1 MLSAQPARP
10 RHARSAT
17 AESSI
22 EFFRSEIGHIG
33 GMSFS
38 WPLCRGGPVSFV
50 CQTTIADEYSP
61 KENSGGSVMTSRL
74 ALGATVAATVL
85 FAGGAASAQTHEVT
99 KLVPGS
105 AFHGVHGLGIDKA
118 GRLFAGSVA
127 GAALYEVDR
136 DNGTAKIAIPGPEGM
151 ADDIAFAPDGT
162 MAWTGFLTGDLYSRK
177 GDGPIKKLA
186 SGLPGINSLAFR
198 KDGRLYATTVFLG
211 DTLYEIDVEG
221 VKPPRMI
228 MEKMGGLNGFEF
240 GPDDKLYGPLW
251 FKGQV
256 ARVDVD
262 KAELTVV
269 ADGFKIPAAVNFDS
283 KGNLWV
289 VDTALGQL
297 VRVDPKTG
305 EKKMVAQLKPSL
317 DNLAIDDKDRIFV
330 SNMAD
335 NGIQEVDP
343 ETGAAKQVIIGK
355 LALPGGIGV
364 VSDGLKDTIYV
375 ADLFAYRTVDG
386 ATGEVSEPARM
397 HAAGVTLEYPMSATA
412 KGDEVILSSWFT
424 GTVQVIDRKTGA
436 TRELMHDF
444 KAPHDAIRLDD
455 GSILVNELGSKS
467 LVRASGEH
475 GKDRTVVIGGLE
487 GPVGLVGA
495 GKGDVFL
502 TEAFV
507 GQVSRV
513 ESNGEKTVI
522 AKDLKMPEGI
532 AMTPG
537 GKLIVAE
544 VGAKRLVEIDP
555 QTGKHTEI
563 AGNLPIGLPAA
574 PGGLPTNIPT
584 GVGVGATGVIY
595 FSSDVENA
603 IYKAVK
609 K

>member
-1 MLSAQPARP
+1 
-10 RHARSAT
+10 
-17 AESSI
+17 
-22 EFFRSEIGHIG
+22 
-33 GMSFS
+33 
-38 WPLCRGGPVSFV
+38 
-50 CQTTIADEYSP
+50 
-61 KENSGGSVMTSRL
+61 
-74 ALGATVAATVL
+74 
-85 FAGGAASAQTHEVT
+85 
-99 KLVPGS
+99 
-105 AFHGVHGLGIDKA
+105 VHGLGIDKS

-127 GAALYEVDR
+127 GAAMYEVDR
-136 DNGTAKIAIPGPEGM
+136 ANGTAKIAIPTPEGM

-221 VKPPRMI
+221 TKPPRKI

-240 GPDDKLYGPLW
+240 GPDDMLYGPLW

-256 ARVDVD
+256 AKVDVD

-297 VRVDPKTG
+297 VRVDPKSG
-305 EKKMVAQLKPSL
+305 AKKMVAQLKPSL
-317 DNLAIDDKDRIFV
+317 DNLAIDDKDHIFV

-364 VSDGLKDTIYV
+364 VSDGDKDTIYV
-375 ADLFAYRTVDG
+375 ADVFAYRTVDG

-397 HAAGVTLEYPMSATA
+397 HADGVTLEYPMSATA
-412 KGDEVILSSWFT
+412 KGKDVLLSSWFT
-424 GTVQVIDRKTGA
+424 GTVQVIDRNTGKTTEMLHG
-436 TRELMHDF
+436 F
-444 KAPHDAIRLDD
+444 KAPHDAVRLGD

-467 LVRASGEH
+467 LLRVSGEH
-475 GKDRTVVIGGLE
+475 GKDRDVVIGGLE
-487 GPVGLVGA
+487 GPVGMVA
-495 GKGDVFL
+495 GSKDTVYV
-502 TEAFV
+502 TEAFA
-507 GQVSRV
+507 GQVSKI
-513 ESNGEKTVI
+513 ETNGEKSVV

-532 AMTPG
+532 ALAPDGM
-537 GKLIVAE
+537 LVVAE
-544 VGAKRLVEIDP
+544 VGAKRIIQIDP
-555 QTGKHTEI
+555 VKGTVTEI
-563 AGNLPIGLPAA
+563 AANLPIGLPAT

-584 GVGVGATGVIY
+584 GVGVGASGTIY
-595 FSSDVENA
+595 FSSDIENA
-603 IYKAVK
+603 IYKITQK
-609 K
+609 

>member
-1 MLSAQPARP
+1 
-10 RHARSAT
+10 
-17 AESSI
+17 
-22 EFFRSEIGHIG
+22 
-33 GMSFS
+33 
-38 WPLCRGGPVSFV
+38 
-50 CQTTIADEYSP
+50 
-61 KENSGGSVMTSRL
+61 MTSRL
-74 ALGATVAATVL
+74 AFAATVAAIVL
-85 FAGGAASAQTHEVT
+85 GNAAGASAQTYEVT

-105 AFHGVHGLGIDKA
+105 AFHGVHGLGIDKS

-136 DNGTAKIAIPGPEGM
+136 NNGTAKIAVPSPEGM
-151 ADDIAFAPDGT
+151 SDDIAFAPDGT
-162 MAWTGFLTGDLYSRK
+162 MAWTAFLTGDLYSRK
-177 GDGPIKKLA
+177 GDGPVKKLA
-186 SGLPGINSLAFR
+186 SGLPGVNSLAFR
-198 KDGRLYATTVFLG
+198 KDGRLYATQVFLG
-211 DTLYEIDVEG
+211 DALYEIDVEG

-262 KAELTVV
+262 KAELSVV

-305 EKKMVAQLKPSL
+305 AKKLVAQLKPSL

-364 VSDGLKDTIYV
+364 VSDGAKDTIYV
-375 ADLFAYRTVDG
+375 ADVFAYRTVDG

-397 HAAGVTLEYPMSATA
+397 HADGVTLEYPMSATA
-412 KGDEVILSSWFT
+412 RGDDVLLSSWFT
-424 GTVQVIDRKTGA
+424 GTVQLIDRKTGK
-436 TRELMHDF
+436 TREMLHGF
-444 KAPHDAIRLDD
+444 KAPHDAVKLGD

-475 GKDRTVVIGGLE
+475 GKDRAVVIGNLE
-487 GPVGLVGA
+487 GPVGLAA
-495 GKGDVFL
+495 GSDNTVYL
-502 TEAFV
+502 TEAFAGLVSKV
-507 GQVSRV
+507 G
-513 ESNGEKTVI
+513 SNGEKTVI
-522 AKDLKMPEGI
+522 AKDLKGPEGI
-532 AMTPG
+532 ALAPDG
-537 GKLIVAE
+537 RLIVAE
-544 VGAKRLVEIDP
+544 VGAKRLVQIDP
-555 QTGKHTEI
+555 ASGTVTEI
-563 AGNLPIGLPAA
+563 AANLPIGLPAA
-574 PGGLPTNIPT
+574 PGGLPSNIPT
-584 GVGVGATGVIY
+584 GVGVGASGVIY
-595 FSSDVENA
+595 FSSDIENA
-603 IYKAVK
+603 IYKVTK

>member
-1 MLSAQPARP
+1 
-10 RHARSAT
+10 
-17 AESSI
+17 
-22 EFFRSEIGHIG
+22 
-33 GMSFS
+33 
-38 WPLCRGGPVSFV
+38 
-50 CQTTIADEYSP
+50 
-61 KENSGGSVMTSRL
+61 MTSRL
-74 ALGATVAATVL
+74 ALATTVAAIVVANV
-85 FAGGAASAQTHEVT
+85 AGASAQTYEVT

-105 AFHGVHGLGIDKA
+105 AFHGVHGLGIDKS

-136 DNGTAKIAIPGPEGM
+136 NKGTAKIAIPSPEGM

-162 MAWTGFLTGDLYSRK
+162 MAWTAFLTGDLYSRK
-177 GDGPIKKLA
+177 GDGPVKKLA

-198 KDGRLYATTVFLG
+198 KDGRLYATQVFLG
-211 DTLYEIDVEG
+211 DALYEIDVEG
-221 VKPPRMI
+221 VKPPRKI

-262 KAELTVV
+262 KAELSVV

-283 KGNLWV
+283 KGNLFV

-297 VRVDPKTG
+297 VRVDTKSG
-305 EKKMVAQLKPSL
+305 AKKLVAQLKPSL
-317 DNLAIDDKDRIFV
+317 DNLAIDDKDRIFI

-343 ETGAAKQVIIGK
+343 DTGAAKQVIIGK

-364 VSDGLKDTIYV
+364 VSDGAKDTIYV
-375 ADLFAYRTVDG
+375 ADVFAYRTVDG

-397 HAAGVTLEYPMSATA
+397 HADGVTLEYPMSATA
-412 KGDEVILSSWFT
+412 SGENVLLSSWFT
-424 GTVQVIDRKTGA
+424 GTVQLIDRKTGK
-436 TRELMHDF
+436 TREMLHGF
-444 KAPHDAIRLDD
+444 KAPHDAIKLGD

-475 GKDRTVVIGGLE
+475 GKDRTVVTGGLE
-487 GPVGLVGA
+487 GPVGMVA
-495 GKGDVFL
+495 GPGSAVYL
-502 TEAFV
+502 TEAFA
-507 GQVSRV
+507 GQVSKV
-513 ESNGEKTVI
+513 EADGKKTVI
-522 AKDLKMPEGI
+522 AKELKGPEGI
-532 AMTPG
+532 ALAPD

-544 VGAKRLVEIDP
+544 VGAKRILSIDP
-555 QTGKHTEI
+555 ANGAVTEI

-574 PGGLPTNIPT
+574 PGGLPSNIPT
-584 GVGVGATGVIY
+584 GVGVGASGVIY

-603 IYKAVK
+603 IYKVVK

>member
-1 MLSAQPARP
+1 
-10 RHARSAT
+10 
-17 AESSI
+17 
-22 EFFRSEIGHIG
+22 
-33 GMSFS
+33 
-38 WPLCRGGPVSFV
+38 
-50 CQTTIADEYSP
+50 
-61 KENSGGSVMTSRL
+61 MTSRL
-74 ALGATVAATVL
+74 ARCATVAATVF
-85 FAGGAASAQTHEVT
+85 FANGVGASAQTYEVT
-99 KLVPGS
+99 RLVPGS

-118 GRLFAGSVA
+118 GRMFAGSVA

-136 DNGTAKIAIPGPEGM
+136 DNGTAKIAIPTPEGM

-162 MAWTGFLTGDLYSRK
+162 MAWTGFLTGDLYARK

-186 SGLPGINSLAFR
+186 SGLPGINSLAYR

-221 VKPPRMI
+221 VKPPRVI

-240 GPDDKLYGPLW
+240 GPDDRLYGPLW

-256 ARVDVD
+256 AKVDVD

-269 ADGFKIPAAVNFDS
+269 ADGFKTPAAVNFDS

-305 EKKMVAQLKPSL
+305 AKKMVAQLKPSL

-375 ADLFAYRTVDG
+375 ADVFAYRTVDG

-412 KGDEVILSSWFT
+412 KGDDVLLSSWFT
-424 GTVQVIDRKTGA
+424 GTVQVVDRKTG
-436 TRELMHDF
+436 TTKEMMHDF
-444 KAPHDAIRLDD
+444 KAPHDAIRLAD

-467 LVRASGEH
+467 LIRASGEH
-475 GKDRTVVIGGLE
+475 GKDRTVLIGGLE
-487 GPVGLVGA
+487 GPVGLVG
-495 GKGDVFL
+495 GPNGDVYV
-502 TEAFV
+502 TEAFA
-507 GQVSRV
+507 GQVSKV
-513 ESNGEKTVI
+513 KSNGEKAVL

-532 AMTPG
+532 ALTPD
-537 GKLIVAE
+537 GKLVVAE
-544 VGAKRLVEIDP
+544 VGAKRIVELDP
-555 QTGKHTEI
+555 QTGKLSEI
-563 AGNLPIGLPAA
+563 AGNLPIGLVGA

-584 GVGVGATGVIY
+584 GVGVGATGTIY
-595 FSSDVENA
+595 FSSNIENA
-603 IYKAVK
+603 IYKVTK

>member
-1 MLSAQPARP
+1 
-10 RHARSAT
+10 
-17 AESSI
+17 
-22 EFFRSEIGHIG
+22 
-33 GMSFS
+33 
-38 WPLCRGGPVSFV
+38 
-50 CQTTIADEYSP
+50 
-61 KENSGGSVMTSRL
+61 MTSRL
-74 ALGATVAATVL
+74 ALATTVAAIVL
-85 FAGGAASAQTHEVT
+85 GNTAGASAQTYEVT

-136 DNGTAKIAIPGPEGM
+136 NNGTAKVAVPSPEGM

-177 GDGPIKKLA
+177 GDGAVKKLA

-198 KDGRLYATTVFLG
+198 KDGRLYATQVFLG
-211 DTLYEIDVEG
+211 DALYEIDVEG
-221 VKPPRMI
+221 VKPPRKI
-228 MEKMGGLNGFEF
+228 MEQMGGLNGFEF
-240 GPDDKLYGPLW
+240 GHDDKLYGPLW

-262 KAELTVV
+262 KAELAVV

-283 KGNLWV
+283 RGNLFV

-305 EKKMVAQLKPSL
+305 AKKMVAQLKPSL

-343 ETGAAKQVIIGK
+343 ETGNARQVIIGK

-364 VSDGLKDTIYV
+364 VSDGAKDTIYI
-375 ADLFAYRTVDG
+375 ADVFAYRTVDG

-397 HAAGVTLEYPMSATA
+397 HADGVTLEYPMSATA
-412 KGDEVILSSWFT
+412 SGDDVLLSSWFT
-424 GTVQVIDRKTGA
+424 GTVQLIDRKTGK
-436 TRELMHDF
+436 TKEMLHGF
-444 KAPHDAIRLDD
+444 KAPHDAIKLGD

-475 GKDRTVVIGGLE
+475 GKDRTVVLGGLE
-487 GPVGLVGA
+487 GPVGLAA
-495 GKGDVFL
+495 GSGGMVYL
-502 TEAFV
+502 TEAFA
-507 GQVSRV
+507 GQVSKV
-513 ESNGEKTVI
+513 GTNGEKTVI
-522 AKDLKMPEGI
+522 AKDLKGPEGI
-532 AMTPG
+532 ALAPD

-544 VGAKRLVEIDP
+544 VGAKRIIQIDP
-555 QTGKHTEI
+555 ANGAVTEI
-563 AGNLPIGLPAA
+563 AASLPIGMPAA
-574 PGGLPTNIPT
+574 PGGLPSNIPT

-603 IYKAVK
+603 IYKVVK

>member
-1 MLSAQPARP
+1 
-10 RHARSAT
+10 
-17 AESSI
+17 
-22 EFFRSEIGHIG
+22 
-33 GMSFS
+33 
-38 WPLCRGGPVSFV
+38 
-50 CQTTIADEYSP
+50 
-61 KENSGGSVMTSRL
+61 MTSRL
-74 ALGATVAATVL
+74 VLWATVTTIVVGNS
-85 FAGGAASAQTHEVT
+85 AGASAQTYEVT

-105 AFHGVHGLGIDKA
+105 AFHGVHGLGIDKS

-136 DNGTAKIAIPGPEGM
+136 NNGTAKIAVPSPEGM

-177 GDGPIKKLA
+177 GDGPVKKLA

-198 KDGRLYATTVFLG
+198 KDGRLYATQVFLG
-211 DTLYEIDVEG
+211 DALYEIDVEG
-221 VKPPRMI
+221 VKPPRKI

-240 GPDDKLYGPLW
+240 GPDDMLYGPLW

-256 ARVDVD
+256 AKVDVD
-262 KAELTVV
+262 KAELSVV

-283 KGNLWV
+283 KGNLFV

-297 VRVDPKTG
+297 VRVDPKSG
-305 EKKMVAQLKPSL
+305 AKKMVAQLKPSL

-364 VSDGLKDTIYV
+364 VSDGGKDTIYV
-375 ADLFAYRTVDG
+375 ADVFAYRTVDG

-397 HAAGVTLEYPMSATA
+397 HADGVTLEYPMSATA
-412 KGDEVILSSWFT
+412 NGDDVLLSSWFT
-424 GTVQVIDRKTGA
+424 GTVQLIDRKTGK
-436 TRELMHDF
+436 TKEMLHGF
-444 KAPHDAIRLDD
+444 KAPHDAIKLGD

-475 GKDRTVVIGGLE
+475 GKDRTAVVGDLE
-487 GPVGLVGA
+487 GPVGLAAGSGGA
-495 GKGDVFL
+495 VYL
-502 TEAFV
+502 TEAFA
-507 GQVSRV
+507 GQVSKV
-513 ESNGEKTVI
+513 EANGEKSVV
-522 AKDLKMPEGI
+522 AKDLKGPEGI
-532 AMTPG
+532 AVAPD

-544 VGAKRLVEIDP
+544 VGAKRIIQIDP
-555 QTGKHTEI
+555 ANGTVTEI
-563 AGNLPIGLPAA
+563 AANLPIGLPAA
-574 PGGLPTNIPT
+574 PGGLPSNIPT

-595 FSSDVENA
+595 FSSDLENA
-603 IYKAVK
+603 IYKVVRK
-609 K
+609 

>member
-1 MLSAQPARP
+1 
-10 RHARSAT
+10 
-17 AESSI
+17 
-22 EFFRSEIGHIG
+22 
-33 GMSFS
+33 
-38 WPLCRGGPVSFV
+38 
-50 CQTTIADEYSP
+50 
-61 KENSGGSVMTSRL
+61 MTSRL
-74 ALGATVAATVL
+74 AFGVTLAAAMLLAT
-85 FAGGAASAQTHEVT
+85 GASAQTYEVT

-105 AFHGVHGLGIDKA
+105 AFHGVHGLGIDKS

-136 DNGTAKIAIPGPEGM
+136 ANGTAKIAVPTPEGM

-177 GDGPIKKLA
+177 GEGPIKKLA

-211 DTLYEIDVEG
+211 DALYEIDVEG
-221 VKPPRMI
+221 VKPPRKI

-240 GPDDKLYGPLW
+240 GPDDLLYGPLW
-251 FKGQV
+251 FKGQI
-256 ARVDVD
+256 AKVDVD

-297 VRVDPKTG
+297 VKVDPKTG
-305 EKKMVAQLKPSL
+305 AKKMVAQLKPSL
-317 DNLAIDDKDRIFV
+317 DNLAIDDKDHIFV

-364 VSDGLKDTIYV
+364 VSDGAKDTIYV
-375 ADLFAYRTVDG
+375 ADVFAYRTVDG
-386 ATGEVSEPARM
+386 STGEVSEPARM
-397 HAAGVTLEYPMSATA
+397 HADGVTLEYPMSATA
-412 KGDEVILSSWFT
+412 KGDDVILSSWFT
-424 GTVQVIDRKTGA
+424 GTVQVIDRKSGKTK
-436 TRELMHDF
+436 EMLHDF
-444 KAPHDAIRLDD
+444 KAPHDAVKLSD

-475 GKDRTVVIGGLE
+475 GKDRAVVIGGLE
-487 GPVGLVGA
+487 GPVGLVA
-495 GKGDVFL
+495 GSKGDVYV
-502 TEAFV
+502 TEAFA
-507 GQVSRV
+507 GQVSKV
-513 ESNGEKTVI
+513 ESNGEKTVV
-522 AKDLKMPEGI
+522 AKNLKMPEGI
-532 AMTPG
+532 ALAPDG
-537 GKLIVAE
+537 NLIVAE
-544 VGAKRLVEIDP
+544 VGARRIVQIDP
-555 QTGKHTEI
+555 KNGTVTEI

-584 GVGVGATGVIY
+584 GVGVGASGVIY

-603 IYKAVK
+603 IYKVVRK
-609 K
+609 

>member
-1 MLSAQPARP
+1 M
-10 RHARSAT
+10 
-17 AESSI
+17 
-22 EFFRSEIGHIG
+22 
-33 GMSFS
+33 
-38 WPLCRGGPVSFV
+38 
-50 CQTTIADEYSP
+50 TI
-61 KENSGGSVMTSRL
+61 RL
-74 ALGATVAATVL
+74 ALSATVAATIL
-85 FAGGAASAQTHEVT
+85 LGSAIGAAAQTYEVT

-118 GRLFAGSVA
+118 GRMFAGSVA

-136 DNGTAKIAIPGPEGM
+136 SNGTAKIVVPTPEGM

-162 MAWTGFLTGDLYSRK
+162 MAWTGFLTGDLYARK

-198 KDGRLYATTVFLG
+198 KDGRLYATQVFLG
-211 DTLYEIDVEG
+211 DALYEIDVEG
-221 VKPPRMI
+221 VKPPRKI

-256 ARVDVD
+256 AKVDVD
-262 KAELTVV
+262 KGELSVV
-269 ADGFKIPAAVNFDS
+269 ADGFKVPAAVNFDS

-305 EKKMVAQLKPSL
+305 AKKMVAQLKPSL
-317 DNLAIDDKDRIFV
+317 DNLAIDDEDRIFV

-335 NGIQEVDP
+335 NGIQEVDA

-364 VSDGLKDTIYV
+364 VSDEGKDTIYI
-375 ADLFAYRTVDG
+375 ADVFAYRTVDG

-412 KGDEVILSSWFT
+412 KGNDVFLSSWFT
-424 GTVQVIDRKTGA
+424 GTVQVIDRKTGK
-436 TRELMHDF
+436 TTDMMHEF
-444 KAPHDAIRLDD
+444 KAPHDAVRLGD
-455 GSILVNELGSKS
+455 GSILVNELGTKS
-467 LVRASGEH
+467 LIRVSGEH
-475 GKDRTVVIGGLE
+475 GKDRTPVTGGLE
-487 GPVGLVGA
+487 GPVGMVAASGSA
-495 GKGDVFL
+495 VYI
-502 TEAFV
+502 TEAFTGV
-507 GQVSRV
+507 ISKV
-513 ESNGEKTVI
+513 ETNGEKIVI

-532 AMTPG
+532 AMAPN
-537 GKLIVAE
+537 GKLVVAE
-544 VGAKRLVEIDP
+544 VGAKRLVEVDP
-555 QTGKHTEI
+555 SDGKVTEI
-563 AGNLPIGLPAA
+563 AGNLPIGLAAA

-584 GVGVGATGVIY
+584 GVGVGASGTIY
-595 FSSDVENA
+595 FSSDIENA
-603 IYKAVK
+603 IYKVTK

>member
-1 MLSAQPARP
+1 
-10 RHARSAT
+10 
-17 AESSI
+17 
-22 EFFRSEIGHIG
+22 
-33 GMSFS
+33 
-38 WPLCRGGPVSFV
+38 
-50 CQTTIADEYSP
+50 
-61 KENSGGSVMTSRL
+61 MTSKL
-74 ALGATVAATVL
+74 ALGASVAAIVL
-85 FAGGAASAQTHEVT
+85 CTTSLGASAQTYEVT

-136 DNGTAKIAIPGPEGM
+136 TSGTAKISIPSPEGM

-162 MAWTGFLTGDLYSRK
+162 MAWTAFLTGDLYARK
-177 GDGPIKKLA
+177 GDGPVKKLA

-198 KDGRLYATTVFLG
+198 KDGRLYATQVFLG
-211 DTLYEIDVEG
+211 DALYEIDVEG
-221 VKPPRMI
+221 VKPPRKI

-240 GPDDKLYGPLW
+240 GPDDMLYGPLW

-256 ARVDVD
+256 AKVDVD

-305 EKKMVAQLKPSL
+305 AKKMVAQLKPSL

-364 VSDGLKDTIYV
+364 VSDGAKDTIYV
-375 ADLFAYRTVDG
+375 ADVFAYRTVDG
-386 ATGEVSEPARM
+386 TTGEVSEPARM
-397 HAAGVTLEYPMSATA
+397 HADGVTLEYPMSATA
-412 KGDEVILSSWFT
+412 KGDDVLLSSWFT
-424 GTVQVIDRKTGA
+424 GTVQLIDRRTGKTK
-436 TRELMHDF
+436 EMLHDF
-444 KAPHDAIRLDD
+444 KAPHDAVKLGD

-487 GPVGLVGA
+487 GPVGLAA
-495 GKGDVFL
+495 GPGDAVYV
-502 TEAFV
+502 TEAFA
-507 GQVSRV
+507 GQVSKV
-513 ESNGEKTVI
+513 GSNGEKSVV
-522 AKDLKMPEGI
+522 ARDLKGPEGI
-532 AMTPG
+532 ALAPD

-544 VGAKRLVEIDP
+544 VGARRIVSIDP
-555 QTGKHTEI
+555 KDGTVTEI

-574 PGGLPTNIPT
+574 SGGLPSNIPT

-595 FSSDVENA
+595 FSSDIENA
-603 IYKAVK
+603 IYKVTRK
-609 K
+609 